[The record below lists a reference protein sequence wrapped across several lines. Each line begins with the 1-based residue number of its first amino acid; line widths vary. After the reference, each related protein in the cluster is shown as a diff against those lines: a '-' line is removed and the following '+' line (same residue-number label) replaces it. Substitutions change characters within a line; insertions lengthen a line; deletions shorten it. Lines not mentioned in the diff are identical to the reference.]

1 MFRPILSQF
10 HELLLSLLRISIQ
23 LTLFYIQ
30 NMHIK
35 FNTIAKFSVRG
46 KLGRNWNKICSW
58 ESLLRNVAV
67 LYKDWF
73 SSHPFNCPYYRITC

>member
-1 MFRPILSQF
+1 MFYFNKIQCFSMSYSNSNIPKCHNVFETTPFYLYNHAMFRPILSQF

-35 FNTIAKFSVRG
+35 FI
-46 KLGRNWNKICSW
+46 
-58 ESLLRNVAV
+58 
-67 LYKDWF
+67 
-73 SSHPFNCPYYRITC
+73 